1 MKKKIIAIFAAV
13 VVLAA
18 CAISAGIYYWSSSE
32 PVSQQGL
39 NSDPD
44 AQSWSPSE
52 ALENDGQQGTRIPG
66 YSTIVWP
73 AGEKEVEITLYN
85 PEENDCLF
93 VYQLYLE
100 GQEEEPLYTSGT
112 IEPGKAVRSISLS
125 RALQSGSYSLKLH
138 IMPYDRETEAPL
150 NDAVVTAALIVQ

>member
-1 MKKKIIAIFAAV
+1 MSLVPMVIEQTGRGERSFD
-13 VVLAA
+13 
-18 CAISAGIYYWSSSE
+18 IYSRLLNDRIVMLTDEVNDVTSSLV
-32 PVSQQGL
+32 VSQL
-39 NSDPD
+39 
-44 AQSWSPSE
+44 
-52 ALENDGQQGTRIPG
+52 
-66 YSTIVWP
+66 
-73 AGEKEVEITLYN
+73 
-85 PEENDCLF
+85 
-93 VYQLYLE
+93 LYLE